1 MRRLLLLLLL
11 TALVGC
17 GKMAPPRINSVEVE
31 PQWSG
36 AKVEDYPSS
45 VVVKVAVENPSAA
58 IKILRGRARVGYGG
72 RRVAM
77 LTLEEKIKIP
87 ARTNAVVEIPLKLNI
102 QRTAQTVQLQAALK
116 QGQTEGIE
124 IDWQVAL
131 RSRGVYVEQEQE
143 PTPLE
148 RIAGAQ
154 MTQIK
159 EMLKDIFEE

>member
-11 TALVGC
+11 ITLAGC
-17 GKMAPPRINSVEVE
+17 GTMTPPRINSVEVE

-58 IKILRGRARVGYGG
+58 VKILRGRARIGYLG

-77 LTLEEKIKIP
+77 LTLEEKVKIP
-87 ARTNAVVEIPLKLNI
+87 ARTNVVVEIPLKLNI

-131 RSRGVYVEQEQE
+131 RSRGVYVEQVQE

>member
-1 MRRLLLLLLL
+1 M
-11 TALVGC
+11 T
-17 GKMAPPRINSVEVE
+17 PPRINSVEVE
-31 PQWSG
+31 PQWERV
-36 AKVEDYPSS
+36 ATEDYPDR
-45 VVVKVAVENPSAA
+45 VVVKVTLENPSAA

-87 ARTNAVVEIPLKLNI
+87 ARTNAVVEIPLRLNI
-102 QRTAQTVQLQAALK
+102 QRTAQTMQLQAALK

-131 RSRGVYVEQEQE
+131 RSRGVYVEQAQE
-143 PTPLE
+143 PMPLE
-148 RIAGAQ
+148 RVAGAQ
-154 MTQIK
+154 MEQIK

>member
-17 GKMAPPRINSVEVE
+17 GKMTPPHINSVEVE
-31 PQWSG
+31 PQWSE
-36 AKVEDYPSS
+36 AKAEDYPSS

-87 ARTNAVVEIPLKLNI
+87 ARTTAVVELPLRLNI
-102 QRTAQTVQLQAALK
+102 QRTAQTMQLQAALK
-116 QGQTEGIE
+116 QGQMEGIE

-131 RSRGVYVEQEQE
+131 RSRGVYAEQVQE
-143 PTPLE
+143 ATPIEKL
-148 RIAGAQ
+148 AGAQ
-154 MTQIK
+154 MEQIK

>member
-17 GKMAPPRINSVEVE
+17 GKMTPPRISNVEVE
-31 PQWSG
+31 PQWERV
-36 AKVEDYPSS
+36 ATADYPDR
-45 VVVKVAVENPSAA
+45 VVVKVALENPSAVV
-58 IKILRGRARVGYGG
+58 KILRGRARIGYGG

-87 ARTNAVVEIPLKLNI
+87 ARTNAVVEVPLRLNI

-143 PTPLE
+143 PTPIE
-148 RIAGAQ
+148 KIAGAQ
-154 MTQIK
+154 MTEIR

>member
-17 GKMAPPRINSVEVE
+17 GKMTPPRISSVEVE
-31 PQWSG
+31 PQWERV
-36 AKVEDYPSS
+36 ATADYPDR
-45 VVVKVAVENPSAA
+45 VVVKVTLENPSAA
-58 IKILRGRARVGYGG
+58 VKILRGRARIGYLG

-77 LTLEEKIKIP
+77 LTLEEKKKIP
-87 ARTNAVVEIPLKLNI
+87 ARTNAVVEIPLRLNI

-131 RSRGVYVEQEQE
+131 RSRGVYVEQVQE

-154 MTQIK
+154 MTEIR

>member
-1 MRRLLLLLLL
+1 
-11 TALVGC
+11 
-17 GKMAPPRINSVEVE
+17 
-31 PQWSG
+31 
-36 AKVEDYPSS
+36 
-45 VVVKVAVENPSAA
+45 
-58 IKILRGRARVGYGG
+58 
-72 RRVAM
+72 M

-87 ARTNAVVEIPLKLNI
+87 ARTNAVVEIPLRLNI

-131 RSRGVYVEQEQE
+131 RSRGVYVEQVQE

-154 MTQIK
+154 MTEIR

>member
-17 GKMAPPRINSVEVE
+17 GTMTPPRISNVEVE

-87 ARTNAVVEIPLKLNI
+87 ARTTAVVELPLRLNI
-102 QRTAQTVQLQAALK
+102 QRTAQTMQLQSALK

-131 RSRGVYVEQEQE
+131 RSRGVYVEQAQE
-143 PTPLE
+143 PMPLE
-148 RIAGAQ
+148 RVAGAQ
-154 MTQIK
+154 MEQIK

>member
-17 GKMAPPRINSVEVE
+17 GKMTPPHILNVEVE
-31 PQWSG
+31 PQWERV
-36 AKVEDYPSS
+36 ATADYPDR
-45 VVVKVAVENPSAA
+45 VVVKVTLENPSVAV
-58 IKILRGRARVGYGG
+58 KILRGRARIGYGG

-148 RIAGAQ
+148 KIAGAQ
-154 MTQIK
+154 MAQFR